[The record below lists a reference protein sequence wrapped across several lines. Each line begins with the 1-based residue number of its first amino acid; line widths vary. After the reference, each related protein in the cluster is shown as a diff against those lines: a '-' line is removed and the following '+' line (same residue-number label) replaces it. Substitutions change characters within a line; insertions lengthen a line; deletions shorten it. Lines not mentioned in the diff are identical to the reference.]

1 MDNQIAKYE
10 IEGRDIYNNNKHYQK
25 IANLMEHPE
34 FRDFYNKY
42 LKDWDTAKT
51 IIMFMQIY
59 EGVEKHST
67 TELSPYQKI
76 CIVKSIIDDSETR
89 KKICSYMFNELSLD
103 ERHRNYNEQHN
114 HSIREKEHSLLKDEI

>member
-1 MDNQIAKYE
+1 MDKQISKYE
-10 IEGRDIYNNNKHYQK
+10 IMGRDIYNNNKHYQK

-67 TELSPYQKI
+67 IELTPYQKI
-76 CIVKSIIDDSETR
+76 CIVKGIIDDTESR
-89 KKICSYMFNELSLD
+89 KKICSYVFNELSLD
-103 ERHRNYNEQHN
+103 ETHHNYNVPHT
-114 HSIREKEHSLLKDEI
+114 HSICEKEHSPSKDEI

>member
-1 MDNQIAKYE
+1 MDNQITKYE
-10 IEGRDIYNNNKHYQK
+10 IKGRDIYNNNKHYQK

-59 EGVEKHST
+59 EGVEKHSNV
-67 TELSPYQKI
+67 ELSPYQKI

-89 KKICSYMFNELSLD
+89 KKLCSYVFNELSLN
-103 ERHRNYNEQHN
+103 ETRHNYNEQHN
-114 HSIREKEHSLLKDEI
+114 HSICETEHSLLKDEI